1 MDIAEVKAKYGH
13 RVALKGNVDCAQTL
27 TFGTEEEVIEETKD
41 AMRKGMPGGGFILSS
56 GNSIHSAV
64 KPENY
69 MAMLRTWETYR
80 DYPMSL

>member
-1 MDIAEVKAKYGH
+1 
-13 RVALKGNVDCAQTL
+13 
-27 TFGTEEEVIEETKD
+27 
-41 AMRKGMPGGGFILSS
+41 MRKGMPGGGFILSS

-69 MAMLRTWETYR
+69 MAMLETWEKYR